1 MHVTFADLGRVNFLS
16 VTAYNFTY
24 CLSEKRTEE
33 NGGPEPAQRPETS
46 ANSLQ
51 SGELKYF
58 FIKKVSKNE
67 CRQGLI
73 LVGNSSWETT
83 SVLTKQNTRGIGDC
97 CLYSRFLV
105 LV

>member
-33 NGGPEPAQRPETS
+33 NGGPETS

-83 SVLTKQNTRGIGDC
+83 SVLTKQNA
-97 CLYSRFLV
+97 
-105 LV
+105 

>member
-16 VTAYNFTY
+16 VTTFG
-24 CLSEKRTEE
+24 KRTEE

-83 SVLTKQNTRGIGDC
+83 SVLTKQNA
-97 CLYSRFLV
+97 
-105 LV
+105 